1 MKRFLSVLLVLMV
14 VVSAFT
20 GCKNN
25 DAEKSGG
32 SKKKKEKIIR
42 LEIENAYLKEL
53 RRLRL
58 QKKLKQKQELPK
70 TSEDNTH

>member
-32 SKKKKEKIIR
+32 SKSEPEKI
-42 LEIENAYLKEL
+42 EIISQNLDVVLYDDGTLTA
-53 RRLRL
+53 
-58 QKKLKQKQELPK
+58 
-70 TSEDNTH
+70 